1 MLESGHEH
9 PATRGLHDNMA
20 AVGILGTVPWLLSM
34 LSKIP
39 GATGSYS
46 RFTDWC
52 GDELKAKREVSDFW
66 PAKMKI
72 ANDWKAVH
80 GEKSRGEN
88 DDPKDVMS
96 WLLRAEDENDQSAP
110 PGEGAFQED
119 SRLMIIAGRQVV
131 YSPIRLLF

>member
-9 PATRGLHDNMA
+9 PAIRGLHDNMA

-52 GDELKAKREVSDFW
+52 GQELKAKRMVSVLETGF
-66 PAKMKI
+66 AEI
-72 ANDWKAVH
+72 TND
-80 GEKSRGEN
+80 S
-88 DDPKDVMS
+88 S
-96 WLLRAEDENDQSAP
+96 
-110 PGEGAFQED
+110 
-119 SRLMIIAGRQVV
+119 
-131 YSPIRLLF
+131 

>member
-1 MLESGHEH
+1 
-9 PATRGLHDNMA
+9 
-20 AVGILGTVPWLLSM
+20 
-34 LSKIP
+34 
-39 GATGSYS
+39 
-46 RFTDWC
+46 
-52 GDELKAKREVSDFW
+52 
-66 PAKMKI
+66 MK
-72 ANDWKAVH
+72 

-131 YSPIRLLF
+131 YTLPFSCCSSKTYH